1 MSDETPNDS
10 PYLTAKLA
18 AAYLHI
24 NEKKLYELA
33 NAREVPAAVVGG
45 KGSFRA
51 PCSTPG
57 CSNRRTAAR

>member
-10 PYLTAKLA
+10 PYLTARLA

-33 NAREVPAAVVGG
+33 NAREVPAAKVGG
-45 KGSFRA
+45 KWLFSRA
-51 PCSTPG
+51 LLD
-57 CSNRRTAAR
+57 AWLLEQAHAH